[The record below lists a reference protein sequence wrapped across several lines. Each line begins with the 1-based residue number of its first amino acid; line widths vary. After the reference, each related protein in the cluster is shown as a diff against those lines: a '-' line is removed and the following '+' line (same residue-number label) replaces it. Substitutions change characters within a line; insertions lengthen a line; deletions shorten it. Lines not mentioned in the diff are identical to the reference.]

1 MGEDPVRAGAHT
13 WVHPACPRRLKATRP
28 ILEDN
33 KAKAS
38 AAPSPREGSA
48 AGGDS
53 RSTVYHHSI
62 KLSVSWEERRRD
74 APLQHWLWASQVT
87 VQVKRRRQTPPSSSS
102 STPAVACSSICAAIH
117 SAWFGGGNKS
127 GFRHQSTPPFRPHA
141 SVKLRC
147 ERFFFFF
154 PGMNYARYAAKPA
167 QSGVKGVRGRS

>member
-117 SAWFGGGNKS
+117 SAWFGGGEQKRIPS
-127 GFRHQSTPPFRPHA
+127 PKHA
-141 SVKLRC
+141 SVPPPRVGEAALRA
-147 ERFFFFF
+147 FFFFF
-154 PGMNYARYAAKPA
+154 PRHELCALCC
-167 QSGVKGVRGRS
+167 